1 MSFLDRL
8 ERRWGWIA
16 FPGFLRY
23 YAMLH
28 VMVFIIQWL
37 RPDIG
42 VMQAFDRKRI
52 LDGEVWR
59 LVTMFFAGSMFGG
72 INPVSVLLLFFAVSF
87 VFMVNDGLEGAW
99 GSFNYSVFCYTGIV
113 TIVLLNFFY
122 PVNVPLGGSLMYA
135 SAFLAFATL
144 FPRVEILLMV
154 ILPVKVRFLGI
165 LTAGALLVLSM
176 KVPILFPYFLISL
189 TNYFI
194 WARIPTLRGT
204 ARVMESGK
212 RRRRF
217 NAAKMPASE
226 AFHTC
231 KVCGKTDVTDP
242 HGEFRI
248 GKDGEEYCAEH
259 LPE

>member
-1 MSFLDRL
+1 MSFLDRM
-8 ERRWGWIA
+8 ERRWGWIS

-42 VMQAFDRKRI
+42 GMLAFDRARI
-52 LDGEVWR
+52 MEGEVWR
-59 LVTMFFAGSMFGG
+59 VVTMFFAGSMFGP
-72 INPVSVLLLFFAVSF
+72 ISPLSVLLLFCGVCF

-99 GSFNYSVFCYTGIV
+99 GSFKYSIFCYTGIV
-113 TIVLLNFFY
+113 LILLLAFFY
-122 PVNVPLGGSLMYA
+122 PVSVPFGGSMMYA

-144 FPRVEILLMV
+144 FPRVEILLMF
-154 ILPVKVRFLGI
+154 ILPVQVRFLGI
-165 LTAGALLVLSM
+165 LLAAGLLLISLTIPV
-176 KVPILFPYFLISL
+176 LFPYFLIAL
-189 TNYFI
+189 ANYFI
-194 WARIPTLRGT
+194 WAGIPTLRGS
-204 ARVMESGK
+204 ARVIESGK

-217 NAAKMPASE
+217 NASKLPASE

-231 KVCGKTDVTDP
+231 KTCGKTDVTDP
-242 HGEFRI
+242 HGDFRI